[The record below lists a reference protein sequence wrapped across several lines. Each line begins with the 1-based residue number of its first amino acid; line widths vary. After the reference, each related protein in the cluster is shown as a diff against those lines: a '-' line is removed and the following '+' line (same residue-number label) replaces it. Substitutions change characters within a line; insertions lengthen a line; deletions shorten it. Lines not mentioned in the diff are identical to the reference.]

1 MHKLPLYKKMIS
13 THVMNFL
20 HNLFHLNSN
29 MSIPVTSRKQ
39 FLRSQ
44 HSTEKKSFATS
55 YFLSVPKI
63 ILFNYCLCQFPDG
76 VIRLINHRN
85 DFNTWNLS
93 FSLYE
98 KKKLTL
104 CYIYWF
110 GQSLVLIA
118 TTAAHDMWKFPI
130 SHNSVMNDF
139 HVRFWSRI
147 LWVFENQFRKYT
159 LDKWILGWRN

>member
-98 KKKLTL
+98 KKKINFVLYILIWAITCFD
-104 CYIYWF
+104 CYNCR
-110 GQSLVLIA
+110 SRHV
-118 TTAAHDMWKFPI
+118 KI
-130 SHNSVMNDF
+130 S
-139 HVRFWSRI
+139 
-147 LWVFENQFRKYT
+147 
-159 LDKWILGWRN
+159 DKP